1 MYEPSEATTPSRHKE
16 RASSDESVINSILD
30 EALIG
35 HLAFVD
41 DGLPQILPL
50 LFVRVGHSVYVHGST
65 GARFSR
71 MAARGGPLAV
81 SFEVT
86 LVDGLVLARSAFSHS
101 ANYRCVIAHG
111 PATIV
116 RDDRKKEEVLTA
128 LMDKLV
134 PGRESDARGPR
145 PDELKKTA
153 VLELPLTEVGAK
165 VRTGGPL
172 DDESDLGLA
181 VWAGV
186 LPIVCH
192 WGAPVPADNLEPTV
206 VLPGYLSDHG
216 RSGPVVAGCG
226 IAATIPL
233 SV

>member
-1 MYEPSEATTPSRHKE
+1 MSDSRATTTPSRHKE
-16 RASSDESVINSILD
+16 RANWDDDVINAILD

-41 DGLPQILPL
+41 RDRPQILPL
-50 LFVRVGHSVYVHGST
+50 LFVRVGRSVFLHGST

-71 MAARGGPLAV
+71 LVKGGHRLPV

-111 PATIV
+111 DALLV
-116 RDDRKKEEVLTA
+116 ADDDRKREVLEA

-134 PGRESDARGPR
+134 PGRLADARPPR
-145 PDELKKTA
+145 RDELRQTSI
-153 VLELPLTEVGAK
+153 LELPLTEVAAK
-165 VRTGGPL
+165 VRTGDPL
-172 DDESDLGLA
+172 DDKADLALP

-186 LPIVCH
+186 RPLRTG
-192 WGAPVPADNLEPTV
+192 WGTAVPSGDLASRIA
-206 VLPGYLSDHG
+206 LPGYLENGDHDAVG
-216 RSGPVVAGCG
+216 VPGAMT
-226 IAATIPL
+226 A
-233 SV
+233 